1 MYSKLMFKR
10 LKKDKTPDAELN
22 DHDLMSQW
30 IEEKDEISEGHL
42 SIDVYQSGDNI
53 IVKSTIAGAKPQDLD
68 VSVNGDVLIIKGER
82 HLSEDV
88 DYNDYIYRECYWG
101 KFSRTIILP
110 SLVDDAKVEASL
122 ENGVLT
128 VVLPKLGK
136 AKEAKIK
143 IKGEL

>member
-1 MYSKLMFKR
+1 MFKR

-30 IEEKDEISEGHL
+30 IEENDEINEGHL

-53 IVKSTIAGAKPQDLD
+53 IVKSTIAGAKPQDLE

-101 KFSRTIILP
+101 KFSRTVILP
-110 SLVDDAKVEASL
+110 SPVDDTKVEAGL